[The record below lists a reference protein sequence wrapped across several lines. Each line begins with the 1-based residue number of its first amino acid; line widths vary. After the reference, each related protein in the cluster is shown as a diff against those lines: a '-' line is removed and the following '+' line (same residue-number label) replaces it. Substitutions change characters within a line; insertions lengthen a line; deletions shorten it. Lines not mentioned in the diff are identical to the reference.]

1 MGYQDLPVQYTL
13 TITATRPGA
22 GHFGLIEPQTLTV
35 INVTGDYESVRET
48 LSTTQRAASALSQFD
63 RFNSALTTEQE
74 QP

>member
-1 MGYQDLPVQYTL
+1 MGYQNLPVQYTL

-22 GHFGLIEPQTLTV
+22 GGFGLIEPQALTV